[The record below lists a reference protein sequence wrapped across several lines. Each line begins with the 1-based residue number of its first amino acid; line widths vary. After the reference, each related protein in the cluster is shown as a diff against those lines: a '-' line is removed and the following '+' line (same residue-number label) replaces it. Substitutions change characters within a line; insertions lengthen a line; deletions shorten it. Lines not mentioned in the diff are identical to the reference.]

1 RKETLDSSNKLP
13 PSEATQSVKQSNSN
27 INLTRSTLALNTR
40 VVSPSNVGSNDNDND
55 TARQLV
61 DNIKSIDL
69 GTGDEAAAAAR
80 KAIKRNSSSLIS
92 FKSLDINLKSIYAGF
107 RAKNSSAEGSSSAT
121 KGGSGSSTA
130 PSSGGSIRRTPYLKI
145 EAVDE
150 AESLLTYCQSPG
162 TSRSLHRGSM
172 DKSPGFL
179 NTQADQSQSQSSSP
193 YLSISPTHIRRS
205 STSDIIDK
213 KPHGTESRRPS
224 TSSLLRKARERK
236 GSECGA
242 RMGRSVSH
250 GGLTRGGKRGGR
262 RTSMAF

>member
-1 RKETLDSSNKLP
+1 MP
-13 PSEATQSVKQSNSN
+13 PSEATQSEKQSNSN
-27 INLTRSTLALNTR
+27 INLTRSTLGLNTR
-40 VVSPSNVGSNDNDND
+40 VVSSSNLGSNDNDND

-69 GTGDEAAAAAR
+69 GAGHEDAAAAR
-80 KAIKRNSSSLIS
+80 KAIKRNSASLIS

-107 RAKNSSAEGSSSAT
+107 RAKNSSGEGSRG
-121 KGGSGSSTA
+121 GGSGSSTA
-130 PSSGGSIRRTPYLKI
+130 PSSGSSIRRTPYLKI
-145 EAVDE
+145 EAVDKDE

-162 TSRSLHRGSM
+162 MNRSHRGSV
-172 DKSPGFL
+172 DRSPGFL
-179 NTQADQSQSQSSSP
+179 NIHADQQSQSQSSSP
-193 YLSISPTHIRRS
+193 YLSISPPHIRRS

-213 KPHGTESRRPS
+213 KPPGTDSRRPS

-242 RMGRSVSH
+242 RMGRSISQ

-262 RTSMAF
+262 RTSMVF

>member
-1 RKETLDSSNKLP
+1 MP
-13 PSEATQSVKQSNSN
+13 PSEATQSVIQSNSN
-27 INLTRSTLALNTR
+27 INLTRSTLGNTR
-40 VVSPSNVGSNDNDND
+40 VVSSSNIGSNDNDND

-69 GTGDEAAAAAR
+69 GHDDAASR

-92 FKSLDINLKSIYAGF
+92 FKSLDINLKSLYAGL
-107 RAKNSSAEGSSSAT
+107 RARQSSGEGSRGG
-121 KGGSGSSTA
+121 GGSGSSTA

-145 EAVDE
+145 EAVDKDE

-162 TSRSLHRGSM
+162 RTLGHRGSV

-179 NTQADQSQSQSSSP
+179 NTHADQSQSQSSSP
-193 YLSISPTHIRRS
+193 YLSISPPHIRRS

-213 KPHGTESRRPS
+213 KPAGTESRRPS

-242 RMGRSVSH
+242 RMGRSISQ

-262 RTSMAF
+262 RTSIAF